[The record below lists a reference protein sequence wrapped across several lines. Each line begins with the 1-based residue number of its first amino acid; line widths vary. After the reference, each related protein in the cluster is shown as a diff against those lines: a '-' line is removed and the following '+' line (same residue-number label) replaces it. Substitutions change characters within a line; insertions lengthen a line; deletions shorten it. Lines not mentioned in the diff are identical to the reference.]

1 MSRVFFLLVY
11 NFLFPIFL
19 LIALPS
25 YLLKMKRR
33 GGFGTG
39 LLERFGIYRIPI
51 SKEPKGGIYVQ
62 AVSVGEVM
70 LALKFIRE
78 WQKKHPQESVVLATS
93 TSTGHAVAQN
103 AKIPNVR
110 VLYAPLDLPLL
121 SGRCLHRFRPQ
132 CVVLVE
138 AELWPN
144 FSAYAR
150 RVHLPV
156 VMINARLS
164 PRSEGRYAKFP
175 RLARLFFSSLSAVGV
190 QSERDRERFAGIG
203 VKREVLHLTGSIKFD
218 VISGEKTL
226 PREDFKEI
234 LDRLSMNRPIV
245 LAASTHKGEEVL
257 IAKAAREVNAFPL
270 IVPRHAERRDE
281 VVRELTAEGFS
292 CVLRSRGELPD
303 APSETMCYIADTTG
317 ELRDWT
323 SMASVA
329 VIGKSFFAVGGQ
341 NPAEAVVAGVPVI
354 VGPDMSNFDD
364 LVRLLL
370 EQKGIIRCSAEE
382 LSDCIRSVVSDS
394 EETHNRT
401 ERAFKVLAEHE
412 GATVRSVDLVESALG
427 DPIY

>member
-1 MSRVFFLLVY
+1 MSRVFFLLIY
-11 NFLFPIFL
+11 NFFFPIFL
-19 LIALPS
+19 LLALPS
-25 YLLKMKRR
+25 YLIKMKRR

-39 LLERFGIYRIPI
+39 LLERFGIYRVPI
-51 SKEPKGGIYVQ
+51 DEEPKGGIYVQ

-78 WQKKHPQESVVLATS
+78 WQKKHPNESVVLATS
-93 TSTGHAVAQN
+93 TSTGHAVARN
-103 AKIPNVR
+103 AQLSDVR
-110 VLYAPLDLPLL
+110 VLYSPLDLPFL
-121 SGRCLHRFRPQ
+121 SGRCLRRFCPQ

-150 RVHLPV
+150 RVHLPI

-164 PRSEGRYAKFP
+164 PRSEGRYARFP
-175 RLARLFFSSLSAVGV
+175 RLARLFFSALSSVGA
-190 QSERDRERFAGIG
+190 QSERDVERFVGIG
-203 VKREVLHLTGSIKFD
+203 VKRNVLHLTGSIKFD
-218 VISGEKTL
+218 VMSGEKPE
-226 PREDFKEI
+226 PRKDFKDI
-234 LDRLSMNRPIV
+234 LERLSLQRPVV

-281 VVRELTAEGFS
+281 VVRDLTAEGFS
-292 CVLRSRGELPD
+292 CVLRSHDELPD
-303 APSETMCYIADTTG
+303 TPTENLCYIADTTG

-323 SMASVA
+323 ALASVA
-329 VIGKSFFAVGGQ
+329 VIGKSFLAIGGQ

-370 EQKGIIRCSAEE
+370 EQKGIVRCSAEE
-382 LSDCIRSVVSDS
+382 LPDCIRRVIDDA
-394 EETHNRT
+394 EETRYRT
-401 ERAFKVLAEHE
+401 ERAFKALAPHA
-412 GATVRSVDLVESALG
+412 GATARSVDLVESSLG
-427 DPIY
+427 NPIY

>member
-11 NFLFPIFL
+11 NLLFPIFL
-19 LIALPS
+19 LAALPS
-25 YLLKMKRR
+25 YLIKMKRR

-39 LLERFGIYRIPI
+39 LLERFGVYRIPG
-51 SKEPKGGIYVQ
+51 SEEPKGGIYIQ

-78 WQKKHPQESVVLATS
+78 WQKKHLNEAVVLATS
-93 TSTGHAVAQN
+93 TSTGHAVARN
-103 AKIPNVR
+103 AKLPNVR
-110 VLYAPLDLPLL
+110 VLYAPLDLPFL
-121 SGRCLHRFRPQ
+121 SGRCLRRFCPQ

-164 PRSEGRYAKFP
+164 PRSEGRYARFP
-175 RLARLFFSSLSAVGV
+175 RLARLFFSSLSSVGA
-190 QSERDRERFAGIG
+190 QSERDIERFVGIG
-203 VKREVLHLTGSIKFD
+203 VNREVLHLTGSIKFD
-218 VISGEKTL
+218 VISGEKPV
-226 PREDFKEI
+226 PREDFKKI
-234 LDRLSMNRPIV
+234 LDHLSYHRPIV

-270 IVPRHAERRDE
+270 IVPRHAERREE
-281 VVRELTAEGFS
+281 VVRELTDAGFS
-292 CVLRSRGELPD
+292 CILRSRDELP
-303 APSETMCYIADTTG
+303 PSPPSNSCYIADTTG

-323 SMASVA
+323 TSASVA
-329 VIGKSFFAVGGQ
+329 VIGKSFLAVGGQ

-364 LVRLLL
+364 LVKLLL
-370 EQKGIIRCSAEE
+370 GQKGIIQCSSEE
-382 LSDCIRSVVSDS
+382 LSASIRCVISNE
-394 EETHNRT
+394 EETRRRT
-401 ERAFKVLAEHE
+401 ERAFKTLAVHE
-412 GATVRSVDLVESALG
+412 GATARSVEMVESALG
-427 DPIY
+427 NPTY